1 MSAKSAKDFIIRLLL
16 DADVKAAG
24 DVEKALDKIG
34 QHARSLEGVGKTLSL
49 YLTAPLAV
57 LGGLAVKTSAD
68 FEQTMARVGA
78 VSNATGEELAAL
90 TAQARELGATTRF
103 TASQAAE
110 AQAFLSMA
118 GFKPSQTLAAMPS
131 TLNLASAAMLD
142 MGRAADITSNILTG
156 FGMRVDELGHVN
168 DVLVKAFTSSNTDLN
183 QLGEAMKYVAPVA
196 KGAGQSIED
205 IAAAIG
211 ALGNAGIQGSMAG
224 TTLRKTISS
233 LVAPTTAAAKIL
245 KDLGVST
252 KDSTGA
258 MRPLLDIIGD
268 LADAGAST
276 GQIME
281 IFGDRAG
288 PGMMALIDQG
298 SASIKRFSAALSES
312 EGTATRVAKQQEATL
327 LGAWREL
334 QSAFEEL
341 QISLMNS
348 GLSAALQDMT
358 RAATEFITSLNKL
371 SPETKNFAAAAAVVL
386 GVMGP
391 LAVGFA
397 KLVTLIRSVGVGL
410 LAATSGMKSAA
421 VSMVKM
427 GASANAARASLI
439 TLRAA
444 MTALPIVAIVGGII
458 SLGTALNASAA
469 EHKKAAEGAREQAE
483 ALGLLV
489 TPAKAA
495 EMALQKLM
503 GTTATPEFVE
513 SLKENVKNS
522 DAELATLKDSLKETE
537 NTVRELGAKVNR
549 SATSLWMGPQAAVS
563 RKEIQAYND
572 ALKKVESLRMSI
584 ADAEAKNETQRALLK
599 RKTDELKESE
609 ERAAEEQKKELEALG
624 IAQNRLA
631 NVERGLAAERLS
643 GVEKVAAKEEIL
655 KDLESEI
662 AELREKSA
670 DTSLGVNERIDAT
683 NTLIQK
689 LGEQKQAEDE
699 LKKLKKTAKEEQ
711 READEAAKKAFA
723 ASLPQKELEI
733 LRAQVSQN
741 YKLADQ
747 LADQLAV
754 EKEILSLKEDGKISD
769 EVARAIAEEKVALA
783 RRQTDEQLAAAREM
797 RDLEAKIEGLRKDGK
812 KTEADALQVRKQ
824 ATEYAKEFK
833 TSYEDA
839 LEAVKK
845 INREQNG
852 NGKTY
857 SKDAKAG
864 RDLKQIEKEQERIN
878 KMLDSKSF
886 SSVERGRR
894 KAEEFADKYGITVD
908 DDVNEYRGR
917 DRKTGRL
924 IAPKAGR
931 EYREIADQSYEMA
944 RQAGLI
950 NGRKTSAKAS
960 VAQAAPDALEAEPQ
974 SSAAG
979 KESSAADRML
989 HSGNSPID
997 RFRAQ
1002 NAAREAAA
1010 QAGSAPGAFP
1020 ITETSPLAQTA
1031 QRPTGPTGPT
1041 PPAKSAAKAKSD
1053 GEDGSGSIAEKAQVV
1068 VDGLKEA
1075 GDYISQIADAVEDF
1089 KGKTKSAL
1097 KRVQG

>member
-34 QHARSLEGVGKTLSL
+34 QHARSLESVGKTLSL

-183 QLGEAMKYVAPVA
+183 QLGDAMKYVAPVA

-268 LADAGAST
+268 LADAGAET

-341 QISLMNS
+341 QISLTNA
-348 GLSAALQDMT
+348 GLFNVMSDMAKSLT
-358 RAATEFITSLNKL
+358 SFLTELNK
-371 SPETKNFAAAAAVVL
+371 SSGGMKSFAVAAAVVL
-386 GVMGP
+386 AAIGP
-391 LAVGFA
+391 LV
-397 KLVTLIRSVGVGL
+397 VGVSKLTFGL
-410 LAATSGMKSAA
+410 RAVIGAFTITETAARRSAAALLRVGAASNTARLAAMGLNLALKAIPVVA
-421 VSMVKM
+421 VVSM
-427 GASANAARASLI
+427 I
-439 TLRAA
+439 Y
-444 MTALPIVAIVGGII
+444 

-469 EHKKAAEGAREQAE
+469 EHKKAAEGAYEYAE
-483 ALGLLV
+483 ALGL
-489 TPAKAA
+489 
-495 EMALQKLM
+495 
-503 GTTATPEFVE
+503 VE
-513 SLKENVKNS
+513 KSS
-522 DAELATLKDSLKETE
+522 D
-537 NTVRELGAKVNR
+537 GAKR
-549 SATSLWMGPQAAVS
+549 RIDKLLSAPPTDNLLDF
-563 RKEIQAYND
+563 IN
-572 ALKKVESLRMSI
+572 
-584 ADAEAKNETQRALLK
+584 ADIE
-599 RKTDELKESE
+599 KTKATISTLEDELEKFNRYKSDYKTIPESSYLNAIQGWQQAVEINSRILRIE
-609 ERAAEEQKKELEALG
+609 EGIEQKKQDLVVAQGVLEKKTKELADVRAAADEAEQKELNTLLV
-624 IAQNRLA
+624 AKNRLVQ
-631 NVERGLAAERLS
+631 VEKSLNAERLS
-643 GVEKVAAKEEIL
+643 GAEKVAAKEEIL

-662 AELREKSA
+662 SELRGKV
-670 DTSLGVNERIDAT
+670 DDGSLGVKERIDAT

-699 LKKLKKTAKEEQ
+699 LKQLRKK
-711 READEAAKKAFA
+711 ADEERKEAADAEKQAFA
-723 ASLPQKELEI
+723 VSLPQKELEI
-733 LRAQVSQN
+733 LRAQVSGNRDKARQ
-741 YKLADQ
+741 LQDQ
-747 LADQLAV
+747 LAI
-754 EKEILSLKEDGKISD
+754 EKEILSLKESSKLTD
-769 EVARAIAEEKVALA
+769 EQARAIATEKVELTRREESERLA
-783 RRQTDEQLAAAREM
+783 RQQQQEII
-797 RDLEAKIEGLRKDGK
+797 EAKIARHRKDG
-812 KTEADALQVRKQ
+812 RKDL
-824 ATEYAKEFK
+824 A
-833 TSYEDA
+833 DA
-839 LEAVKK
+839 LEAQKDATDYAEK
-845 INREQNG
+845 YNTSYEQALDHIKEIDRLQNG
-852 NGKTY
+852 S
-857 SKDAKAG
+857 SKVDPKNAKAG
-864 RDLKQIEKEQERIN
+864 TSLDRLEREQARIS
-878 KMLDSKSF
+878 KMLESKNF
-886 SSVERGRR
+886 ATLQRGRAAAS
-894 KAEEFADKYGITVD
+894 KFEDKYGITVD
-908 DDVNEYRGR
+908 DDVTEYKGR
-917 DRKTGRL
+917 DRRTGRL
-924 IAPKAGR
+924 IDPKVGKEAVQR
-931 EYREIADQSYEMA
+931 SDEAYEMA
-944 RQAGLI
+944 REAGTLKSS
-950 NGRKTSAKAS
+950 NSTLADSTPTAKA
-960 VAQAAPDALEAEPQ
+960 QPAPRPNME
-974 SSAAG
+974 
-979 KESSAADRML
+979 SAADRML

-1053 GEDGSGSIAEKAQVV
+1053 GEGGSGSIAEKAQAV

-1075 GDYISQIADAVEDF
+1075 GDYISKIADAVEDF
-1089 KGKTKSAL
+1089 KGKTKSSL